1 MILKRYNVRPAAY
14 RIYNKYHSMR
24 GFRRRRTKAFKLQKI
39 LNHLLSKEGN
49 LINRIRMMS
58 KHKTR
63 AILAE
68 SIKLIQRQN
77 RELQTNYL
85 QVEKNEKRLKK
96 LIRKLNKHKKHS
108 LFLKKMLSNLKMQIN
123 DHDCSQTTKVNIGEM
138 LRSQLKVMKNRS
150 IGNIKEA
157 QEYINVARS
166 LWASHLRYMRR
177 SRSWRRKPKYTFNK
191 SIWMFLNSLKFQKN
205 VKTTKDTDDNKNVS
219 HPKGPYTVTNK
230 FKLFA
235 SGDDLNVKSSKKHIH
250 RRIVRPKQLNPI
262 NLDFLKD
269 PYEDS
274 QKRSTHNLQASRL
287 KVKVYPRKKIETHN
301 TADEEISPD
310 TDLKQPKIAFGEK
323 ILNKEEKQEGTWRRP
338 HYIDSKIIIGRDLK
352 RSKKRKASELKNKF
366 ALKNT
371 FPNLKMRLGKLRRVR
386 KNNAAIEDES
396 LEKDTFANSKQRLG
410 KMRHR
415 RVRKNSSAIEDVSL
429 EKDTFPTMKMR
440 LGKHKKLRKDYAAI
454 EDEKEKNTFPNL
466 EAPHGKYR
474 RVRKNNAKIEDEFL
488 QKDTFSNLEKP
499 HGKHRRVRKNN
510 AAIEDEFLQKD
521 TFSNLEKSH
530 GKHRRVRKNNAAIE
544 DKFLQKDT
552 FPNLEKP
559 HGKHRSVRKNHTEEE
574 NGSLQ
579 NVQSEEREESQAKND
594 LDRSSKSSTIKKIQH
609 FSTYEKLKSA
619 YRTESLKPTR
629 HSSVFNKKDKSEE
642 SLAKQKS
649 VSKYIDIKTNLN
661 SSHLSQTSFF
671 SVGKLKVNSGLLPKS
686 SVRSL
691 DDSQPPLSSMATT
704 IINLLFEDRPIASD
718 KPRTHQKTLDLTKMS
733 LNTFLG
739 TISRM
744 KPSDQSNAVWND
756 LQGKYRE
763 WFSNVIMPEDA
774 QKCKKILKWRYI
786 HNMQKVLH
794 NHVKQFKIDYDG
806 GRSETGSRKSIMS
819 SRAFR
824 SSYIVPTS
832 NGSLGVPKK
841 ASSTDISPIRRMHD
855 TLLRLQMDT
864 LRSRAFDKNV
874 EEMERMIMARQVPM
888 SAEEMEIYRKYK
900 SDPQHYNILILTSGK
915 PITDE
920 KYEEM
925 LPVLEKNFQ
934 FINEQLM
941 ILSREKRVQEMKFR
955 NEIQKAEE
963 EVVSK
968 VSAESCHMDRTDL
981 NEAYLEARR
990 KIWAAYIAKQD
1001 KTPTEILLAQVRY
1014 KKRMDQLARK
1024 REEREQR
1031 ILQEQL
1037 LHKKRRPL
1045 SDLFRAP
1052 RRTNRERQAI
1062 EDIKDKLEGR
1072 KSKCSLTSFCCR
1084 QCSRCGLIW
1093 SEKCSE
1099 ESNDTSA
1106 EHICQNA
1113 KAR

>member
-1 MILKRYNVRPAAY
+1 
-14 RIYNKYHSMR
+14 
-24 GFRRRRTKAFKLQKI
+24 
-39 LNHLLSKEGN
+39 
-49 LINRIRMMS
+49 MS

-96 LIRKLNKHKKHS
+96 LLRKLNKHKKHS

-123 DHDCSQTTKVNIGEM
+123 DHDCSQATKLNIGEM

-157 QEYINVARS
+157 QEYINVVRS
-166 LWASHLRYMRR
+166 LWESHLRYMRR

-191 SIWMFLNSLKFQKN
+191 SIWMFLNSLKSQTN

-219 HPKGPYTVTNK
+219 HSKGPYTVTNK

-235 SGDDLNVKSSKKHIH
+235 SGDDFNVKSSKKHIH

-274 QKRSTHNLQASRL
+274 QKRSTHNLPASRL

-352 RSKKRKASELKNKF
+352 RSKKRKASELKKKF

-371 FPNLKMRLGKLRRVR
+371 FPNLKMRLGRLRGVR
-386 KNNAAIEDES
+386 KNNAAVEDES
-396 LEKDTFANSKQRLG
+396 LEKDTFANLKQRLG

-440 LGKHKKLRKDYAAI
+440 LGKHRKLRKDYAAI
-454 EDEKEKNTFPNL
+454 EDEKEKSTLPNL
-466 EAPHGKYR
+466 EA
-474 RVRKNNAKIEDEFL
+474 
-488 QKDTFSNLEKP
+488 P

-510 AAIEDEFLQKD
+510 AAIEDESLQKD
-521 TFSNLEKSH
+521 TFL
-530 GKHRRVRKNNAAIE
+530 
-544 DKFLQKDT
+544 
-552 FPNLEKP
+552 NLEKP
-559 HGKHRSVRKNHTEEE
+559 HGKHRSHRTVRKNHTEEE

-686 SVRSL
+686 SMRSL

-718 KPRTHQKTLDLTKMS
+718 KPRTHHKTLDITKMS

-744 KPSDQSNAVWND
+744 KPSDQANAVWND

-763 WFSNVIMPEDA
+763 WFSHVIMPEDA

-824 SSYIVPTS
+824 SSYVVPTS
-832 NGSLGVPKK
+832 IGSLGVPKK

-874 EEMERMIMARQVPM
+874 EEMERMIMGRQVPM
-888 SAEEMEIYRKYK
+888 SAEEMEIYKKYK

-920 KYEEM
+920 K
-925 LPVLEKNFQ
+925 
-934 FINEQLM
+934 
-941 ILSREKRVQEMKFR
+941 EKRVQEMKFR

-963 EVVSK
+963 EVMSK

-1024 REEREQR
+1024 RENREQR
-1031 ILQEQL
+1031 ILQEQR

-1062 EDIKDKLEGR
+1062 EDIKDKLEGT

-1099 ESNDTSA
+1099 ESNDTSE
-1106 EHICQNA
+1106 EHICQNV